1 MAILSA
7 ILLLALT
14 RAELIDRFRAPS
26 VIRVNGLVEVVGN
39 CPPEM
44 RREFQVP
51 VASFVGDVC
60 EALYAETRQPRK
72 KLAKPGI
79 LVTIGD
85 ETNAVRDVVVRVK
98 KRDDGEVYTQIN
110 LPAPGFADVERVRIE
125 TVKAFSR
132 YFNPNEELDDA
143 TATARYRRAI
153 PELRIDDQYAAIED
167 WMSGEKAGEDDEE
180 YLKLSRS
187 VLSPG
192 EARAEDVL
200 RFASSLY
207 LYPAYYDA
215 PFHGG
220 RLQCSF
226 REAVPL
232 SREDMNVRLAAYR
245 MLTPIFAYGM
255 GHGERMNAAV
265 EAYVLFLRELAAGVK
280 SDEELLKLLDEAD
293 AKLKGVLDES
303 EESRQP

>member
-1 MAILSA
+1 MTVLST

-26 VIRVNGLVEVVGN
+26 VIRVGGLVEVVGN
-39 CPPEM
+39 CPAEM

-51 VASFVGDVC
+51 VAGFVGDIC
-60 EALYAETRQPRK
+60 EALYAETGQQRK
-72 KLAKPGI
+72 RLTKPGI

-85 ETNAVRDVVVRVK
+85 ETNAVPDVIVRVK
-98 KRDDGEVYTQIN
+98 KRDGGEIYTQIN

-125 TVKAFSR
+125 TVKAFFR
-132 YFNPNEELDDA
+132 YFKAGEEIDDA
-143 TATARYRRAI
+143 TAAARYRRAI
-153 PELRIDDQYAAIED
+153 PELRIDDQYTAIED
-167 WMSGEKAGEDDEE
+167 WMSGKKGGEDDEE
-180 YLKLSRS
+180 YLKLVRS

-192 EARAEDVL
+192 KARLEDIL
-200 RFASSLY
+200 RFSSTLY

-215 PFHGG
+215 PFLGG

-232 SREDMNVRLAAYR
+232 SREDVNIRLAAYR
-245 MLTPIFAYGM
+245 MLSPIVAYGM

-265 EAYVLFLRELAAGVK
+265 EAYVLFLRELAAGLK

-303 EESRQP
+303 EENRQP